1 MEISKTFRI
10 FGEDVKFRGDH
21 ITGMAIIRYK
31 NRDVILQ
38 YICGDQGD
46 VIFINRKRIDA
57 SPSAITY
64 ESLIVALVDEIIGV
78 ALGVNFCV
86 KHKEHSWYYYA
97 EIEQP
102 WQIESK
108 TYLNSVTPSYEHWKD
123 WIISSI
129 EHRKRDDQNTYNH
142 PHL

>member
-1 MEISKTFRI
+1 MEISKTLRI
-10 FGEDVKFRGDH
+10 FGEDAKFLGDH
-21 ITGMAIIRYK
+21 ITGRAIIRYK

-38 YICGDQGD
+38 YLCNNQGD
-46 VIFINRKRIDA
+46 AIFINGKRINA

-64 ESLIVALVDEIIGV
+64 ESLVVALVDEVIGV

-86 KHKEHSWYYYA
+86 KRKEYSWYYYA

-108 TYLNSVTPSYEHWKD
+108 TYLNSVTPSYEHWRD
-123 WIISSI
+123 WMISSI
-129 EHRKRDDQNTYNH
+129 EQRKRDDQNT
-142 PHL
+142 